1 MLISSLDNN
10 LFFVL
15 RVELLVTTLETLL
28 ALSTFK
34 EVALAFCQK
43 VTINANE
50 SPPGIG

>member
-1 MLISSLDNN
+1 MITKSLQNI
-10 LFFVL
+10 LFVL
-15 RVELLVTTLETLL
+15 RVELLVTTLDTLL

-43 VTINANE
+43 VTVNSTE